1 MYIQRLIQEYCP
13 NGVEYK
19 ALGEVCKRQ
28 KGIAITAGEMKK
40 LDKPNG
46 VIRIFAA
53 GNTVANVN
61 YGDIQESGIIKKPSI
76 IVKSRGNIGFEYYE
90 KPFSHKNEMWSYSS
104 NINVI
109 NLKFV
114 YYYLQNHI
122 DEFQKKAKTGK
133 LPQIATGDTDN
144 FRIPV
149 PPIEIQNKIVSILDK
164 FTELIDSLKIELSL
178 RKKQYE
184 YYKSILLTFGDEI
197 PKYKLSE
204 LFNTRNGYT
213 PSKSNKAFWRVNEIS
228 WFRMEDIREHGGILN
243 KALQGVSMSAI
254 KGKPFPKNSIIVST
268 SATIG
273 EHALIK
279 CESLANQRFTYL
291 MLKDEYKDKYNIMF
305 LFYYCFVLDEY
316 CKENLNKGNFASVD
330 MRKFN
335 SFMFPMPPLEEQ
347 ERIVAILDKF
357 DALRNDIH
365 AEIELRK
372 KQYEYYR
379 EKLLQF

>member
-104 NINVI
+104 NINII

-133 LPQIATGDTDN
+133 LPQIATGDTDK

-149 PPIEIQNKIVSILDK
+149 PHIEVQREIVRILDN
-164 FTELIDSLKIELSL
+164 FTEYTEELKNTLLEELIL

-184 YYKSILLTFGDEI
+184 YYQEKLITEQKNVEHLKICDVCNLSVGGDV
-197 PKYKLSE
+197 PKERFSKEPTSQYSVPIYSNGVGESALY
-204 LFNTRNGYT
+204 GYT
-213 PSKSNKAFWRVNEIS
+213 DLPK
-228 WFRMEDIREHGGILN
+228 
-243 KALQGVSMSAI
+243 I
-254 KGKPFPKNSIIVST
+254 KEPCVTIAARG
-268 SATIG
+268 TIG
-273 EHALIK
+273 YCEYRDEPFYPIIRLICAVPKKAVIAKYLKYVIRLIK
-279 CESLANQRFTYL
+279 FQVPETGIPQLTIPMLSRYTIPVPSLQ
-291 MLKDEYKDKYNIMF
+291 
-305 LFYYCFVLDEY
+305 
-316 CKENLNKGNFASVD
+316 
-330 MRKFN
+330 
-335 SFMFPMPPLEEQ
+335 EQ

-357 DALRNDIH
+357 DALCNDLTQGLP
-365 AEIELRK
+365 AEIEARK

-379 EKLLQF
+379 DKLLTFKEKTA